1 MPLKHLVNEMIRT
14 TDKGDIIDCDLYI
27 VQLRPNITIDD
38 HTTITG
44 AVVRLGDPFFSAFL
58 PVFDIDN
65 DRLGLAL
72 AWQAPDGSAIIPHNP
87 DEGKKVEDELAAAEE
102 TEESELTISKLIHE
116 QIV

>member
-1 MPLKHLVNEMIRT
+1 MPLKHLVNELVRT

-38 HTTITG
+38 HTTVTG
-44 AVVRLGDPFFSAFL
+44 NVVRLGDPFFSAFL
-58 PVFDIDN
+58 PVFDIEN

-72 AWQAPDGSAIIPHNP
+72 AWQAPDGSKIIPHNP
-87 DEGKKVEDELAAAEE
+87 NEEKKVEDKDEDEESEE
-102 TEESELTISKLIHE
+102 TELTISKLIHE